1 MSELHKKRICKP
13 SYNLQIPFGTGDRI
27 RTNDTPG
34 MKFSELETGSV
45 FYYYINL
52 KKGQH
57 LDIVI
62 YSYHRRFIFP
72 EAMPIV
78 HTLQPIL

>member
-1 MSELHKKRICKP
+1 MVYKKICEIQT
-13 SYNLQIPFGTGDRI
+13 NLTDSAGTGDRI